1 MFWTSIT
8 NIADAAREKL
18 IQNFFFSRS
27 RIPCAAEIGYLRL
40 AKAAISS
47 LLNEAFTVEN
57 FGSGTATAHALQL
70 KARSFERKQPMM
82 FAAARASPVALP
94 VAKFVPPSFENAVVG
109 PK

>member
-18 IQNFFFSRS
+18 IQNFSFSRS
-27 RIPCAAEIGYLRL
+27 RIPCVAEIGYLRL

-57 FGSGTATAHALQL
+57 FGCGPPTAHPLQL
-70 KARSFERKQPMM
+70 KAGAFDRKQPMM
-82 FAAARASPVALP
+82 FAAARASPLALP
-94 VAKFVPPSFENAVVG
+94 V
-109 PK
+109 PKLLAPAFQTAIA